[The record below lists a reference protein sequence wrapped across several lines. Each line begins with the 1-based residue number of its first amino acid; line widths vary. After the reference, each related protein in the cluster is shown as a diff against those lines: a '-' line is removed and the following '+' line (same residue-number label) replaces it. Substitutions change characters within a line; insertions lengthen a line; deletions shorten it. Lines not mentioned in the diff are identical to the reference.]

1 MTVFGERLMAGGQ
14 FQAPQGSG
22 QITELQSLR
31 GIAAAT
37 VMIGHCL
44 ISYGPSALL
53 IGLSELLNGR
63 AAVAVFF
70 VLSGYVLT
78 CSLQRGRFDRE
89 AVLGFY
95 VRRGFRL
102 YPAIW
107 AASAFGLAY
116 LFALHWQIPP
126 DRAGPLI
133 QQSFRADRFDTLH
146 IVTSIAGMTTFVIPQ
161 LWTIFIEI
169 VASLAMPGIAFV
181 ALYRRQWFP
190 CVLGVPLRAS
200 LTIPN
205 TYYHVTLYLIDFV
218 VGAGLAIPGLAM
230 RLFQNAPARLL
241 VSLGLVM
248 LACTRFLPLEYWG
261 AAANLLELAAAT
273 LIIGALIGANEKV
286 YLFRSRV
293 LRFLGDISYSLYL
306 LHFVVLCTVV
316 KLFTLLQW
324 ASGTSVSIYV
334 LAILAT
340 CLTSTITIMLAWL
353 SYVYVEEPGIKLGK
367 RLLRFLGRPRG
378 LGPGMTGTAV
388 P

>member
-1 MTVFGERLMAGGQ
+1 MAGVQ

-78 CSLQRGRFDRE
+78 CSLQRGRFDRD
-89 AVLGFY
+89 AILGFY

-107 AASAFGLAY
+107 VASAFGLAY

-146 IVTSIAGMTTFVIPQ
+146 IVTSIAGLTTFIIPQ

-169 VASLAMPGIAFV
+169 VASIAMPGIAFV

-190 CVLGVPLRAS
+190 CVLGVALLAS

-334 LAILAT
+334 LAVLAT
-340 CLTSTITIMLAWL
+340 CVTSTITIILAWL

>member
-1 MTVFGERLMAGGQ
+1 MAGVQ

-78 CSLQRGRFDRE
+78 CSLQRGRFDRD
-89 AVLGFY
+89 AILGFY

-107 AASAFGLAY
+107 VASAFGLAY

-133 QQSFRADRFDTLH
+133 QQSFRPDRFDTLH
-146 IVTSIAGMTTFVIPQ
+146 IVTSFAGMTTFVIPQ

-169 VASLAMPGIAFV
+169 VASIAMPGIAFV

-190 CVLGVPLRAS
+190 CVLGVALLAS

>member
-1 MTVFGERLMAGGQ
+1 MAGVQ

-78 CSLQRGRFDRE
+78 CSLQRGRFDRD
-89 AVLGFY
+89 AILGFY

-107 AASAFGLAY
+107 VASAFGLAY

-146 IVTSIAGMTTFVIPQ
+146 IVTSIAGMTTFIIPQ

-169 VASLAMPGIAFV
+169 VASIAMPGIAFV

-190 CVLGVPLRAS
+190 CVLGVALLAS

-230 RLFQNAPARLL
+230 RLFQNAPARFL
-241 VSLGLVM
+241 VSIGLVM
-248 LACTRFLPLEYWG
+248 LACTRFLPLDYWG
-261 AAANLLELAAAT
+261 PTANLLELAAAT

-334 LAILAT
+334 LAVLAT
-340 CLTSTITIMLAWL
+340 CVTSTITIILAWL

>member
-1 MTVFGERLMAGGQ
+1 MAEVQ
-14 FQAPQGSG
+14 PQTLHGSA

-53 IGLSELLNGR
+53 IGFSELLNGR

-78 CSLQRGRFDRE
+78 CSLQRGRFDRD
-89 AVLGFY
+89 AILGFY

-107 AASAFGLAY
+107 VASAFGLAY
-116 LFALHWQIPP
+116 LFALHWQIPL

-133 QQSFRADRFDTLH
+133 AHSFRPDRFDTLH
-146 IVTSIAGMTTFVIPQ
+146 IVTSIAGLTTFIIPQ

-169 VASLAMPGIAFV
+169 VASIAMPGIAFV

-190 CVLGVPLRAS
+190 CILGVALLVS

-205 TYYHVTLYLIDFV
+205 TYYHITLYLIDFV

-241 VSLGLVM
+241 VGIGLVM
-248 LACTRFLPLEYWG
+248 LACTRFLPLDYWG
-261 AAANLLELAAAT
+261 PTANLLELAAAT
-273 LIIGALIGANEKV
+273 LIIGALIGAKEKV

-293 LRFLGDISYSLYL
+293 LRFLGDVSYGVYL

-316 KLFTLLQW
+316 KAFTLLQW
-324 ASGTSVSIYV
+324 ALGININIYV
-334 LAILAT
+334 LAVLAT
-340 CLTSTITIMLAWL
+340 CVTSTVTILLAWL
-353 SYVYVEEPGIKLGK
+353 SYIYVEEPGIKLGK
-367 RLLRFLGRPRG
+367 RVLEFLGRPRG

>member
-1 MTVFGERLMAGGQ
+1 MTELQ
-14 FQAPQGSG
+14 SQTPQGSG

-78 CSLQRGRFDRE
+78 CSLQRRRFDRD

-107 AASAFGLAY
+107 VASAFGLAY

-146 IVTSIAGMTTFVIPQ
+146 IVTSIAGLTTFVIPQ

-169 VASLAMPGIAFV
+169 VASIAMPGIAFV

-190 CVLGVPLRAS
+190 CVLGVALLAS

-248 LACTRFLPLEYWG
+248 LACTRFLPLDYWG
-261 AAANLLELAAAT
+261 PAANLLELAAAT

-334 LAILAT
+334 LAVLAT
-340 CLTSTITIMLAWL
+340 CVTSTVTILLAWL

-367 RLLRFLGRPRG
+367 RVLEFLGRPRG

>member
-1 MTVFGERLMAGGQ
+1 MAGVQ

-78 CSLQRGRFDRE
+78 CSLQRGRFDRD
-89 AVLGFY
+89 AILGFY

-107 AASAFGLAY
+107 VASAFGLAY

-169 VASLAMPGIAFV
+169 VASIAMPGIAFV

-190 CVLGVPLRAS
+190 CVLGVALLAS

>member
-1 MTVFGERLMAGGQ
+1 MAGVQ

-78 CSLQRGRFDRE
+78 CSLQRGRFDRD
-89 AVLGFY
+89 AILGFY

-107 AASAFGLAY
+107 VASAFGLAY

-146 IVTSIAGMTTFVIPQ
+146 IVTSIAGMTTFIIPQ

-169 VASLAMPGIAFV
+169 VASIAMPGIAFV
-181 ALYRRQWFP
+181 ALYRRHWFP
-190 CVLGVPLRAS
+190 CVLGVALLAS

>member
-1 MTVFGERLMAGGQ
+1 MAGVQ

-78 CSLQRGRFDRE
+78 CSLQRGRFDRD
-89 AVLGFY
+89 AILGFY

-107 AASAFGLAY
+107 VASAFGLAY

-169 VASLAMPGIAFV
+169 VASIAMPGIAFV
-181 ALYRRQWFP
+181 ALYRRHWFP
-190 CVLGVPLRAS
+190 CVLGVALLAS

>member
-1 MTVFGERLMAGGQ
+1 MTELQ
-14 FQAPQGSG
+14 SQTPQGSG

-78 CSLQRGRFDRE
+78 CSLQRRRFDRD

-107 AASAFGLAY
+107 LASAFGLAY

-133 QQSFRADRFDTLH
+133 QQSFRPDRFDTLH

-169 VASLAMPGIAFV
+169 VASIAMPGIAFV

-190 CVLGVPLRAS
+190 CVLGVALLAS

-241 VSLGLVM
+241 VSIGLVM

-261 AAANLLELAAAT
+261 PAANLLELAAAT

-367 RLLRFLGRPRG
+367 RLLRFLRRPRG

>member
-1 MTVFGERLMAGGQ
+1 
-14 FQAPQGSG
+14 
-22 QITELQSLR
+22 
-31 GIAAAT
+31 
-37 VMIGHCL
+37 MIGHCL

-70 VLSGYVLT
+70 VLSGCVLT
-78 CSLQRGRFDRE
+78 CSLQRGRFDRD

-107 AASAFGLAY
+107 VASAFGLAY

-126 DRAGPLI
+126 DRVGPLI

-146 IVTSIAGMTTFVIPQ
+146 IVTSIAALTTFIIPQ

-169 VASLAMPGIAFV
+169 VASIAMPGIAFV

-190 CVLGVPLRAS
+190 CILVVALLVS

-241 VSLGLVM
+241 VSIGLVM
-248 LACTRFLPLEYWG
+248 LACTRFLPLDYWG
-261 AAANLLELAAAT
+261 PTANLLELAAAT

-293 LRFLGDISYSLYL
+293 LRFLGDISYGVYL

-316 KLFTLLQW
+316 KAFTLLQW
-324 ASGTSVSIYV
+324 ALGTSVNIYV
-334 LAILAT
+334 LAVLAT
-340 CLTSTITIMLAWL
+340 CVTSTITIMLAWL

-367 RLLRFLGRPRG
+367 RVLEFLRRPRG

>member
-1 MTVFGERLMAGGQ
+1 MAEVQ
-14 FQAPQGSG
+14 FQTPYGSG

-44 ISYGPSALL
+44 ISYGPSPLL
-53 IGLSELLNGR
+53 IGFSELLNGR
-63 AAVAVFF
+63 AAVVVFF
-70 VLSGYVLT
+70 VLSGYVLS
-78 CSLQRGRFDRE
+78 CSLQRGRFDRD

-107 AASAFGLAY
+107 VASAFGLAY

-133 QQSFRADRFDTLH
+133 QQSFRPDRFDTLH
-146 IVTSIAGMTTFVIPQ
+146 IVTSIAGLTTFIIPQ

-169 VASLAMPGIAFV
+169 VASIAMPGIAFV

-190 CVLGVPLRAS
+190 CILGMALLVS
-200 LTIPN
+200 LTLPN

-353 SYVYVEEPGIKLGK
+353 SDVYVEEPGIKLGK

>member
-1 MTVFGERLMAGGQ
+1 MAGVQ

-78 CSLQRGRFDRE
+78 CSLQRGRFDRD
-89 AVLGFY
+89 AILGFY

-107 AASAFGLAY
+107 VASAFGLAY

-146 IVTSIAGMTTFVIPQ
+146 IVTSIAGLTTFIIPQ

-169 VASLAMPGIAFV
+169 VASIAMPGIAFV
-181 ALYRRQWFP
+181 ALYRRHWFP
-190 CVLGVPLRAS
+190 CVLGVALLAS

-248 LACTRFLPLEYWG
+248 LACTRFLPLDYWG
-261 AAANLLELAAAT
+261 PTANLLELAAAT

-334 LAILAT
+334 LAVLAT
-340 CLTSTITIMLAWL
+340 CVTSTITIILAWL